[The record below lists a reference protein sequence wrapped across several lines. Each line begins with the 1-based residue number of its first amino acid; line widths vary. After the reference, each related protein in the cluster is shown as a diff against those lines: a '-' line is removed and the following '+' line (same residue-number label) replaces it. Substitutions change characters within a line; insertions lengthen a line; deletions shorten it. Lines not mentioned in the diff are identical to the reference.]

1 MMQRYEIQW
10 FRKALV
16 SLSLVAFFGVLM
28 RYKMAFSLPFLDQ
41 KHMQEAHSHFA
52 FYGWI
57 TQMLYLLIY
66 QYLLK
71 FKPQT
76 ALQIYPK
83 IINLNYILALMM
95 LVGFL
100 WGGYFWLTIGI
111 STLSLSLSFVMFFLV
126 YRDLKGIKDLAK
138 PWLLGGLFFAMF
150 SALGIFSLSYM
161 MASGHIHQQWY
172 LASTYYYLH
181 FQYNGFFLMSCI
193 GWLIAQLTSKGISF
207 TPKQNRRLFRLMF
220 WGCLLGYGLSV
231 LWLDLPWWLFIIVLI
246 ASLAQTLGAFQI
258 LTWVRRNWHLVK
270 KHFSPLY
277 RWMLCYAGVA
287 FAIKIGLQLGSNS
300 PAISQF
306 AFGFR
311 NIVIAYLHLVLLM
324 CISVFLL
331 VQIFSKG
338 YFKATQ
344 LQRYSIISFL
354 IFVFLNELILGSMGI
369 FSIRYVSIPYA
380 AEALVIV
387 SLGILLSVLMIL
399 KSTYHLN
406 KKD

>member
-1 MMQRYEIQW
+1 MMQRHEIQW
-10 FRKALV
+10 FRRALV

-193 GWLIAQLTSKGISF
+193 GWLIAQLTSKGISL

-246 ASLAQTLGAFQI
+246 ASLTQTLGAFQI

-311 NIVIAYLHLVLLM
+311 NIVIAYLHLILLM

-331 VQIFSKG
+331 AQIFSKG

-380 AEALVIV
+380 AEALVII

-406 KKD
+406 KRD